1 MVVVDEFVFVCDSS
15 NLSGSLVQSHSH
27 QITLNTNS
35 LTSSDEA
42 NLPCPLSYSAII
54 QVVRY
59 LWFQLQEDM

>member
-1 MVVVDEFVFVCDSS
+1 MVSVDGSVFVFDSS
-15 NLSGSLVQSHSH
+15 NLSGSLVESHSH
-27 QITLNTNS
+27 QITLNTDS

-59 LWFQLQEDM
+59 LRFQLQEDM